1 MATPAFSRRNRRY
14 VMRAALCALFALIAS
29 PARAE
34 WIEITTRDSIR
45 EVYVYI
51 DSATIHRTGDV
62 FNLWILWDFTQA
74 QADVPGA
81 TYRSTKMQQEI
92 NCLARQGRM
101 LALYHHAEQMAL
113 GDVVFKFTLD
123 RSAKEFDRSW
133 KPIAP
138 NTFLSEIFRSVC
150 DLAK

>member
-1 MATPAFSRRNRRY
+1 
-14 VMRAALCALFALIAS
+14 MRAALCFLFLLIAV

-34 WIEITTRDSIR
+34 WIEISTSDSIR

-51 DSATIHRTGDV
+51 DSATIRRTGAV
-62 FNLWILWDFTQA
+62 FNFWILWDFAQT

-92 NCLARQGRM
+92 NCTAGQSRM

-123 RSAKEFDRSW
+123 RSTKEFDRSW

-138 NTFLSEIFRSVC
+138 NTFLSVISRSVC
-150 DLAK
+150 ELAK